1 MLILSR
7 KCFQTIHIGD
17 NIVVKVLR
25 IGRTTVKIGIEA
37 PENVRV
43 FRAEIYDQP
52 PKVESNGNRDTKD
65 PDYDHVIFA
74 CSDQFPQIPTA

>member
-7 KCFQTIHIGD
+7 KCFQMIHIGD
-17 NIVVKVLR
+17 NTVVKVLR

-43 FRAEIYDQP
+43 FRDEIYDQP
-52 PKVESNGNRDTKD
+52 PKVESNVNHDTKD
-65 PDYDHVIFA
+65 PDYGHAIFS